1 MFGLSIIHAPEVL
14 ANIFKYSVSH
24 CIVQLP
30 QETFA
35 IEELELSLSLTLEY
49 SALTQHAGQR
59 YQQALSYFQESL
71 ILRTMHVG
79 KHSLDVASLHFNM
92 GVVYDDLEQYDQAI
106 SRYHESLR
114 IRLDQKAKAEAA
126 LENISELEDSVLLT

>member
-1 MFGLSIIHAPEVL
+1 
-14 ANIFKYSVSH
+14 
-24 CIVQLP
+24 
-30 QETFA
+30 
-35 IEELELSLSLTLEY
+35 
-49 SALTQHAGQR
+49 
-59 YQQALSYFQESL
+59 
-71 ILRTMHVG
+71 MHVG